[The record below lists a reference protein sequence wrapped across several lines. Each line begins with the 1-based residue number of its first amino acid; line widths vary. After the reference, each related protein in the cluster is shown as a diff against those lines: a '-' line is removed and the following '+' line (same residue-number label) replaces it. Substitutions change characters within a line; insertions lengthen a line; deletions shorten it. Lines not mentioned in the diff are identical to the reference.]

1 MFGLLKMSSSTR
13 SSCAVLGTIVS
24 TVTGMLIL
32 GFAGGASAA
41 SYGTFVDP
49 TGTVS
54 YENVQDVSGL
64 FGAPTVSLNSLD
76 FTPTNF
82 EALCSVCGPSGAT
95 TTDILTLD
103 IQAISG
109 QQISVLSVNEGL
121 DYILQSFTGGGFASV
136 LVTASLFID
145 ITEINGLSVNNINSS
160 VAISY
165 TPSNNVSV
173 FGTGIDTGILLGT
186 TGAIDIQSIIAAA
199 GATGEA
205 TRVSIS
211 LDNTLSAFHDGAGQ
225 ALIRKRD
232 TDFLSVTINGGN
244 PVPEPSTAL
253 LLMGGLAALVHRSR
267 KA

>member
-1 MFGLLKMSSSTR
+1 MFGLLKMSSWKS
-13 SSCAVLGTIVS
+13 AMLGTMVS
-24 TVTGMLIL
+24 TVAGTLVL

-41 SYGTFVDP
+41 SYGNFMDL

-82 EALCSVCGPSGAT
+82 EAQCSVCGPSGAT
-95 TTDILTLD
+95 TADFLTLD
-103 IQAISG
+103 IQAVAG
-109 QQISVLSVNEGL
+109 QQISELRVNEGL
-121 DYILQSFTGGGFASV
+121 DYILQSFSGVGFASV
-136 LVTASLFID
+136 LVTANLFID
-145 ITEINGLSVNNINSS
+145 ITEINGLSVNDINANVS
-160 VAISY
+160 VVY
-165 TPSNNVSV
+165 TPANNVSV
-173 FGTGIDTGILLGT
+173 FGPGVDTGILTGT
-186 TGAIDIQSIIAAA
+186 TGAIDIQSIIAGA
-199 GATGEA
+199 GGIGEA

-211 LDNTLSAFHDGAGQ
+211 LDNTLSAFHEGAGQ

-244 PVPEPSTAL
+244 PIPEPSTAL